1 MDISGSQ
8 KINAPRQTVFN
19 ALLNPAVLQES
30 IPGCELAKLVEME
43 GRQQLKL
50 KISPNF
56 PGFKGPYIV
65 YVWTGEV
72 VHPSRV
78 TLITEPSNSLGSIKA
93 QCVVNLVEEAP
104 GVTNLSYTAHADR
117 EGKIAATPELIIKP
131 AVKTALDQFF
141 KNFEKQVS
149 TVRA

>member
-8 KINAPRQTVFN
+8 KINAPQQAVFN

-30 IPGCELAKLVEME
+30 IPGCEAANLVEIE

-56 PGFKGPYIV
+56 PGFKGPYVV

-72 VHPSRV
+72 VPHSRV
-78 TLITEPSNSLGSIKA
+78 TLLTEPSNALGSIKA
-93 QCVVNLVEEAP
+93 QCIVDLVEEAS
-104 GVTNLSYTAHADR
+104 GVTNLTYTAHADR
-117 EGKIAATPELIIKP
+117 EGKIAATPEMIIKP

-141 KNFEKQVS
+141 KNFEKQAS
-149 TVRA
+149 IVRA